1 MNKQEQTN
9 RIKQTMNLN
18 EKLEDIQG
26 KPLYHK
32 TSTIG
37 GLDKVYLN
45 SPIQFSL
52 KVSRGKTENGKELN
66 FAISS
71 GNKSTDPVTNITSN
85 SSVQLSA
92 ETSFPISVFSGDTMN
107 IGMDFIRSGRLYFG
121 YGELPVNNVGKIA
134 PKPEG
139 GQYYGWIEFSRL
151 STDTCVWIN
160 LSNVDIIGLPVALS
174 SSTWSLGYK
183 TSIETIKNDVKNL
196 YPSAAI
202 TADTHTVIVGPNVN
216 YKPYPSYESYL
227 NGLYSSGA
235 SLCINSDTLSDG
247 TQKQFSGK
255 FVSTPDKHIYLESN
269 SGDTFVLS
277 GSEFTDKIIYGG
289 DGGTLV
295 YNGVV
300 VAQNQDGNSDSVIS
314 SNSVFRNLIIG
325 LNEGYFESYPEYSDG
340 INYSLNYSF
349 LKPFGENG
357 NMGSMYAK
365 IIHENSNSYGFAYSD
380 SNLKTLIQS
389 EIGQVI
395 EIYVL
400 ADDESGSCY
409 VDNGKSNT
417 NSPSFGSLQF
427 GIGGSS
433 NKLGDI
439 SIGNCNYPPT
449 SNGSYGGY
457 LPYVDSWQKMQ
468 FGSNGY
474 IWINCVK
481 MEVIDY
487 YMDGGVQKFCL
498 SGRPVVNPV
507 SNPPGSALIWGADIS
522 WIGSQNADNPPQNV
536 KSVCQRFVENFKRL
550 IRIIKTR

>member
-1 MNKQEQTN
+1 MNLKKQTN

-26 KPLYHK
+26 KPSNHK
-32 TSTIG
+32 T
-37 GLDKVYLN
+37 

-52 KVSRGKTENGKELN
+52 NVIRGEKENDKELN

-71 GNKSTDPVTNITSN
+71 SNKSTDPVTNITSN

-92 ETSFPISVFSGDTMN
+92 ETSFNISVFTGDTMN
-107 IGMDFIRSGRLYFG
+107 IGMDYIRSGRLYFG
-121 YGELPVNNVGKIA
+121 YGELPKNNVGKIA
-134 PKPEG
+134 PIPEG
-139 GQYYGWIEFSRL
+139 DQYYGWIEFSRL
-151 STDTCVWIN
+151 SGETCVWIN
-160 LSNVDIIGLPVALS
+160 LSNVDIIGLPIALS
-174 SSTWSLGYK
+174 ANTWSLGYK
-183 TSIETIKNDVKNL
+183 TSIENIKNDLKNL
-196 YPSAAI
+196 YPNAAI

-216 YKPYPSYESYL
+216 YNPYPSYESYL
-227 NGLYSSGA
+227 KGLYYSGA

-247 TQKQFSGK
+247 TQKQFSGN
-255 FVSTPDKHIYLESN
+255 FVSSPDKHIHLVSK
-269 SGDTFVLS
+269 SKDKFVLS
-277 GSEFTDKIIYGG
+277 GCEFTDKIIYGG

-300 VAQNQDGNSDSVIS
+300 VPQNQSGSTDSVIS

-325 LNEGYFESYPEYSDG
+325 LNEGYFEAYPKYSDG

-357 NMGSMYAK
+357 NMGSVYAK

-449 SNGSYGGY
+449 SSGSYGGY

-474 IWINCVK
+474 IWINCVT

-487 YMDGGVQKFCL
+487 YTDGGVQKFCL

-507 SNPPGSALIWGADIS
+507 SNPPGSVLQWGAGIS
-522 WIGSQNADNPPQNV
+522 WIGTQNADNPPQNV
-536 KSVCQRFVENFKRL
+536 KSVWQRFVENFKRL
-550 IRIIKTR
+550 IRRIKTR